1 MFNIFWI
8 LLGISLLGLYSALML
23 KDDKTPETDPSN
35 KKLENQ
41 WHFVGAAFFCYFAV
55 SLWFL
60 FGFHYVPFCL
70 SSFWLIF
77 GGIIHK
83 VALKQEFFFVGTT
96 AKTDIFL
103 RKLFPTS
110 PTAGSALLKVSCF
123 IISTIYLIL
132 KIF

>member
-1 MFNIFWI
+1 MFSIFWI
-8 LLGISLLGLYSALML
+8 LLGVLLLGFYSAFML
-23 KDDKTPETDPSN
+23 LDDKTPENDISN
-35 KKLENQ
+35 KKLEEK
-41 WHFVGAAFFCYFAV
+41 WHFVGAAFFCYLAV
-55 SLWFL
+55 SLWIL

-70 SSFWLIF
+70 SSFWMIF

-103 RKLFPTS
+103 RKLFPKN
-110 PTAGSALLKVSCF
+110 PTAGSAILKVLFF
-123 IISTIYLIL
+123 ISSTIYLIL

>member
-1 MFNIFWI
+1 MFNIFWT

-41 WHFVGAAFFCYFAV
+41 WHFVGAAFFCYFAA

-60 FGFHYVPFCL
+60 FGFQYVPFCL
-70 SSFWLIF
+70 SSFWMIF

-83 VALKQEFFFVGTT
+83 VGLNKEFFFVGTT

-103 RKLFPTS
+103 RRLFPRN
-110 PTAGSALLKVSCF
+110 PNKGSAILK
-123 IISTIYLIL
+123 ISIFVASLIYLIL
-132 KIF
+132 KLI